1 MIQRVEFPGGEA
13 APCFSPPACLE
24 WDSQLH
30 WPSEVQESWEEKGKL
45 DCLSL
50 TLSMV
55 LNHWLELRR
64 AGPLIPYWSVIL
76 SIRAN
81 VWWHAPPNAKNMLI
95 VLNSD
100 QALGHCEEGDKSKGS
115 SLMSWIWNWSEGKLP
130 HYSPP
135 WHIPKQTL
143 KTWITSLSLFSVHRG
158 KGCLYCRKVK
168 AQSRIGGS
176 IRTGTWSDPHWL
188 S

>member
-1 MIQRVEFPGGEA
+1 MIQRVDFPGGEA

-64 AGPLIPYWSVIL
+64 GWATDPLLVSHTVHQGQCVVTRP
-76 SIRAN
+76 
-81 VWWHAPPNAKNMLI
+81 
-95 VLNSD
+95 
-100 QALGHCEEGDKSKGS
+100 
-115 SLMSWIWNWSEGKLP
+115 
-130 HYSPP
+130 
-135 WHIPKQTL
+135 L
-143 KTWITSLSLFSVHRG
+143 KR
-158 KGCLYCRKVK
+158 
-168 AQSRIGGS
+168 
-176 IRTGTWSDPHWL
+176 
-188 S
+188 